1 MNHWTKKILWILAGV
16 IIIFIILPFLR
27 PFTIPPSIDENK
39 LVEIRHSNITGY
51 KHQKVSFKMK
61 ADVIYTGKNLNLFE
75 AENVHS
81 GEFFNEKGET
91 LISQIQAKRINIDT
105 LSQTFI
111 AYQNILGKFLKRNI
125 ELDLIHAAEKSK
137 NIEISAD
144 ELRYLGSNKKTFL
157 EKNVVIKQGDAYIYP
172 TKGVEIDH
180 DQNIAYIHD
189 GYKMQSREFTITG
202 KKMVI
207 YIDEEYSE
215 MTEGVSGYRK
225 GGVSSSNVTD
235 RQKEFKSKDAYLTCE
250 KMIYKNVSENEIIT
264 VEGKVVIQQDQKTII
279 ADQGVYDKKTGIFE
293 LKKNVL
299 IDCKTLEWALKKK
312 NMTNNEFKKTIKQQ
326 TKINSDYLRMDENNN
341 NAFMKGNIKI
351 TQKDKTATC
360 KELSYEDSKG
370 WLILKG
376 DVVVIKETKD
386 KLKCSELILDT
397 EKEEFLAKSN
407 VKTELTLK
415 KKKEK

>member
-1 MNHWTKKILWILAGV
+1 MNHWIKKVLWTTAGI

-27 PFTIPPSIDENK
+27 PFTMPKSMDENK
-39 LVEIRHSNITGY
+39 LVEIRNSSITGY
-51 KHQKVSFKMK
+51 KDQKVSFKMK
-61 ADVIYTGKNLNLFE
+61 AHVIYTGKNLNLFE
-75 AENVHS
+75 AEKVHS
-81 GEFFNEKGET
+81 GEFFNEKGEVI
-91 LISQIQAKRINIDT
+91 ISQIQANRINIDT
-105 LSQTFI
+105 VNQTFV
-111 AYQNILGKFLKRNI
+111 AYQNILGKFLKKNM
-125 ELDLIHAAEKSK
+125 ELGLLHAAEKSK

-172 TKGVEIDH
+172 TRGVEIDH
-180 DQNIAYIHD
+180 DQNVAYIHD

-207 YIDEEYSE
+207 YIDEDYSE

-225 GGVSSSNVTD
+225 GGISSSNVNE
-235 RQKEFKSKDAYLTCE
+235 RQKEFKSKDAYLTCD
-250 KMIYKNVSENEIIT
+250 KMLYRNINENEIIT
-264 VEGKVVIQQDQKTII
+264 VEGKVLIRQDEKTMR
-279 ADQGVYDKKTGIFE
+279 AEQGLYDKKTGIFE
-293 LKKNVL
+293 LKNNVF

-312 NMTNNEFKKTIKQQ
+312 RMTNKEFKKTIKQQ
-326 TKINSDYLRMDENNN
+326 TKISGDYLKMDENSN

-351 TQKDKTATC
+351 TQKDQTASC
-360 KELSYEDSKG
+360 KELNYEDSKG

-376 DVVVIKETKD
+376 EVVVIKENKD